1 MRVSS
6 TLPVQ
11 PAALLPSS
19 NLQKAPEIRTS
30 SCTCHCTLGGPVPS
44 SSARY
49 TTTDVSCRVRGGPT
63 VILYSNIQKGELRK
77 SEAVPMFKVYACQPL
92 STTGT
97 LTHKGPS
104 RKPVS
109 SKFPN
114 AILLTIA
121 YPQRNIHPPPLRNTA
136 SAKHSK
142 AATQNANS
150 HSTVLPRKTKRQETK
165 VLEEHFFHACNLIS
179 PILMVALLLREL
191 AFFKTQQR
199 Y

>member
-11 PAALLPSS
+11 PAGLLPSS
-19 NLQKAPEIRTS
+19 NLQKAPEKRTS

-49 TTTDVSCRVRGGPT
+49 TTTDVSCRMRGGPT

-77 SEAVPMFKVYACQPL
+77 SEAAPVFKVYACQPL

-104 RKPVS
+104 QKPVS

-114 AILLTIA
+114 EIPLTIA
-121 YPQRNIHPPPLRNTA
+121 YPQRNIHHPPLETPPPQNTQ
-136 SAKHSK
+136 KLLPRMLT
-142 AATQNANS
+142 ATQWFFQGRPKDRRQKFWK
-150 HSTVLPRKTKRQETK
+150 STSSLPVT
-165 VLEEHFFHACNLIS
+165 S
-179 PILMVALLLREL
+179 L
-191 AFFKTQQR
+191 AQS
-199 Y
+199 